1 MRFVVVAVLWDLAV
15 SNEVKEQSDAGR
27 WHCQRHTNFKLLTD
41 ASNTAKGTRKA
52 QNLRISC
59 VDVWMNSSPTSDM
72 RTTSA
77 FWKSICVPWVLLAN
91 ALPCNHVYIVIR
103 QVPGLA
109 HMEQYFNL
117 NVPLIWIWMCMQAHL
132 RLDQAASLFQKLD
145 NNNMFQKQALFY
157 IGWAMVLEKT
167 NKWEE
172 TDQIFALGFE
182 R

>member
-1 MRFVVVAVLWDLAV
+1 
-15 SNEVKEQSDAGR
+15 
-27 WHCQRHTNFKLLTD
+27 
-41 ASNTAKGTRKA
+41 
-52 QNLRISC
+52 
-59 VDVWMNSSPTSDM
+59 
-72 RTTSA
+72 
-77 FWKSICVPWVLLAN
+77 
-91 ALPCNHVYIVIR
+91 
-103 QVPGLA
+103 
-109 HMEQYFNL
+109 
-117 NVPLIWIWMCMQAHL
+117 MCMQAHL